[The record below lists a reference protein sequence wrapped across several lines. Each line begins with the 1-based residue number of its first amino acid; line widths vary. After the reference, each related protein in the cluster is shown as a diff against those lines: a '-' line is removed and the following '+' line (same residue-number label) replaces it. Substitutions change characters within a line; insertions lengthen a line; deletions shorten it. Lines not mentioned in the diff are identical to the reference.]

1 MLDTPTD
8 RRRTGRPIGHGIVAF
23 LLALVVATLLNA
35 DVLLDRARELPYGS
49 WQRNVGV
56 SVMSPIASVSGFL
69 QLTRPREALDSLL
82 GHHQLGATGD
92 PFATGGPPDTTPTT
106 DGGGNTGNGDGGG
119 NGKGD
124 NGKPGDQ
131 KPDKPKPTRAD
142 PLKVL
147 VIGDSLAGDFGDSLY
162 QLGLD
167 SHVVKPAGPVE
178 YHIGT
183 GLARPDAFNWPGTL
197 RSALNRD
204 HPGLVVLALGLNDD
218 QPMEDVHGN
227 YLRVDSPEWQTEYRR
242 RVGAMMDIVLQSGAW
257 VVYVSPPITKMDKRN
272 QHYDLIRRLIADEAR
287 ERPRAA
293 FVDAYSLLWSDDHG
307 YTDYLTDKDGQR
319 IRVRLSD
326 GVHLAPAGNDMLAR
340 AVWHAMGSL
349 YELPRP
355 SG

>member
-1 MLDTPTD
+1 MIQSPADK
-8 RRRTGRPIGHGIVAF
+8 RSGRPIGHGIVAF

-35 DVLLDRARELPYGS
+35 DVLLDRARDLPYGS
-49 WQRNVGV
+49 WQRGVGV

-82 GHHQLGATGD
+82 GHHQLGTTGD
-92 PFATGGPPDTTPTT
+92 PFATGGPPNTGPPSTN
-106 DGGGNTGNGDGGG
+106 DGGGTGGG
-119 NGKGD
+119 KSG
-124 NGKPGDQ
+124 NGKPGGEQ
-131 KPDKPKPTRAD
+131 PDKPKPTRAQ
-142 PLKVL
+142 PLRVL

-167 SHVVKPAGPVE
+167 SHVVKPAAEVE

-197 RSALNRD
+197 RSALRRD

-218 QPMEDVHGN
+218 QPMADVHGN

-242 RVGAMMDIVLQSGAW
+242 RVGAMMDIVLQSGASI
-257 VVYVSPPITKMDKRN
+257 VYVSPPITKMSKRN

-293 FVDAYSLLWSDDHG
+293 FVDAYSLLWGDDRG
-307 YTDYLTDKDGQR
+307 YTEYLTGKDGQNV
-319 IRVRLSD
+319 RVRLSD

-340 AVWHAMGSL
+340 AVWSAMRSL